1 MSASLDVHNLVVLF
15 GGASRE
21 KFAGTSVS
29 GLITFDPTIE
39 PLLARLPGYHLGLVD
54 LSFCV
59 KSGECLAVLGV
70 SGSGKSSLLRT
81 LAGLQPT
88 IRGTVMVNGADVSTQ
103 PPERRGVVYLHQEPV
118 LFPHLSV
125 LDNVAFP
132 MTVRGVDKEV
142 AMRRAVDWLQR
153 LHAGNVIG
161 FYPEALSGGQR
172 HRVALARA
180 LCADPA
186 VLLLDEPLAS
196 LDPAVRRD
204 VREALQEARAAS
216 GAAMVLVTH
225 DLDDAL
231 AVATHIAAIERFG
244 QLSAPA
250 SPAAILEQPP
260 SLETARVLGVYAE
273 VHGEAFASPSG
284 NVFRWIGGELP
295 APQAAVGSAVACVR
309 SHEVQ
314 LHRGNQLDLPALTVT
329 ALREGAHGAVLTVR
343 NPLGAEASVRIGSGA
358 PVGVSEVVQVTLR
371 HARIFPSTPPWHV

>member
-1 MSASLDVHNLVVLF
+1 MSTALDVRNLCVLF
-15 GGASRE
+15 GGAGRTE
-21 KFAGTSVS
+21 VAGQSVS
-29 GLITFDPTIE
+29 RYTFEDPTIADM
-39 PLLARLPGYHLGLVD
+39 LRRLPGYHVGLVD
-54 LSFCV
+54 ISFTV
-59 KSGECLAVLGV
+59 NRGDCLAVLGV

-88 IRGTVMVNGADVSTQ
+88 IRGTVLVNGADVSSQ

-125 LDNVAFP
+125 LENVAFP
-132 MTVRGVDKEV
+132 MTVRGVNKQT
-142 AMRRAVDWLQR
+142 AMHRGVEWLQR
-153 LHAGNVIG
+153 LQVGGVMG
-161 FYPEALSGGQR
+161 FFPESLSGGQR

-231 AVATHIAAIERFG
+231 AVATHITSVERFG
-244 QLSAPA
+244 RLSAPA
-250 SPAAILEQPP
+250 LAAEILEQPP

-273 VHGEAFASPSG
+273 FDGEVCASPSG
-284 NVFRWIGGELP
+284 NLFRWIGGSVS
-295 APQAAVGSAVACVR
+295 APLVAVGGAVACVR

-314 LHRGNQLDLPALTVT
+314 LHRGNQLDVPALTVT
-329 ALREGAHGAVLTVR
+329 SLRDGARDAVLTVR
-343 NPLGAEASVRIGSGA
+343 HSLGEEATLRVGSGTS
-358 PVGVSEVVQVTLR
+358 VGVGEVVQVTLR
-371 HARIFPSTPPWHV
+371 HARIFPSPLS

>member
-1 MSASLDVHNLVVLF
+1 MSVSLDVRNLFVLF
-15 GGASRE
+15 GVAGRE
-21 KFAGTSVS
+21 QMAVQS
-29 GLITFDPTIE
+29 GRIFIFEDATINDM
-39 PLLARLPGYHLGLVD
+39 LRRLPGYRIGLID
-54 LSFCV
+54 LSFTV
-59 KSGECLAVLGV
+59 NSGECLAVLGV

-81 LAGLQPT
+81 IAGLQPT
-88 IRGTVMVNGADVSTQ
+88 IRGTILVNGADVSSQ

-125 LDNVAFP
+125 LENVAFP
-132 MTVRGVDKEV
+132 MTVRGVDNET
-142 AMRRAVDWLQR
+142 AMHRAIEWLQR
-153 LHAGNVIG
+153 LQVAGVMG
-161 FYPEALSGGQR
+161 FLPESLSGGQR

-231 AVATHIAAIERFG
+231 AVATHIASIEQFG
-244 QLSAPA
+244 RLSTPALSAD
-250 SPAAILEQPP
+250 ILEQPP

-273 VHGEAFASPSG
+273 IDGEVSASPSG
-284 NVFRWIGGELP
+284 NLFRWIGGSLP
-295 APQAAVGSAVACVR
+295 APQMAIGRAVACVR

-314 LHRGNQLDLPALTVT
+314 LHRGNTLDLPSLTVT
-329 ALREGAHGAVLTVR
+329 SLREGARDAVVTVQHA
-343 NPLGAEASVRIGSGA
+343 LGEEASLRIASGTA
-358 PVGVSEVVQVTLR
+358 VGVSETVQVTLR
-371 HARIFPSTPPWHV
+371 HARIFPSQPS